1 MFTKHKPHARR
12 PPKGPKMSFLSA
24 ITLTFDP
31 DIETHLSEVANTPS
45 M

>member
-12 PPKGPKMSFLSA
+12 PPKGPKMPFLSV

-31 DIETHLSEVANTPS
+31 DIQTRLSEVANTS
-45 M
+45 SV